1 MPRWAPLPQ
10 APVPMQTLISL
21 DGALPG
27 PHQVRHQSVS
37 RPYRS
42 LAGDADK
49 SAMSDL
55 VSRGIFAISAP
66 SKLVTVTT
74 TTRFAHA
81 DISRN
86 ISNAIRSAAAAS
98 TQNSFAP

>member
-1 MPRWAPLPQ
+1 MPKLDN
-10 APVPMQTLISL
+10 L
-21 DGALPG
+21 DGASVG
-27 PHQVRHQSVS
+27 PRQVRHQLVS

-42 LAGDADK
+42 LEGDADK

-55 VSRGIFAISAP
+55 VSRGIFAISVP

-98 TQNSFAP
+98 TQNSFAPWRKPFA